1 MTEGRGRTG
10 AGTGAGRTAVPAA
23 RVARA
28 ARAARP
34 ATTAPSGTGSSGTGS
49 SGTGPSGTGPSGTER
64 QTFRVDIGELVLTGF
79 DRALDTTRVTAAFE
93 AELARLVRERGVPL
107 AADGAGRA
115 LDALGGLPPLPAHL
129 SARRLGQELA
139 RAVHDGLSGRG
150 EAL

>member
-1 MTEGRGRTG
+1 MGVTEGRGRTG

-49 SGTGPSGTGPSGTER
+49 SGTGPSGTER